1 MINYDIFLFN
11 KFEQESNFESKR
23 SIQHE
28 ILSHKHTDK
37 L

>member
-11 KFEQESNFESKR
+11 KFEQELNFESKR
-23 SIQHE
+23 SIQHD